1 MHITKTSIALAAFL
15 AGCGAA
21 TVASQLVVPSARAG
35 TNPARWEY
43 TCANAQPEYRSDLDG
58 FNRAGAQGW
67 ELAAGAGQPGAR
79 TWCFKRQLP

>member
-1 MHITKTSIALAAFL
+1 VIPK
-15 AGCGAA
+15 
-21 TVASQLVVPSARAG
+21 ARAG

-43 TCANAQPEYRSDLDG
+43 TCANAQPEYKSDLDE